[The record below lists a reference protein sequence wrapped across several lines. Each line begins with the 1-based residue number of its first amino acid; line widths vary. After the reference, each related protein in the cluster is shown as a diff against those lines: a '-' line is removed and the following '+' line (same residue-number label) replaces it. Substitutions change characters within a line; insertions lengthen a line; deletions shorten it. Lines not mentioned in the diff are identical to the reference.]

1 MTSEVGILGPFP
13 MPDLERGLTDEPVCQ
28 VWIHGHAGHSL
39 KKLYESTALYPT
51 KISI

>member
-13 MPDLERGLTDEPVCQ
+13 IPDLERGLTGEYVFQ
-28 VWIHGHAGHSL
+28 VWIYGHAGHSL